1 MRERAIA
8 VTRPP
13 AFTTEQMPW
22 GHLVWQVSG
31 SLGNSDEMTLGRCV
45 LEPGQANG
53 RHFHPNCDEL
63 LEVLDGSIVHTW
75 DAEEVAMERGDII
88 SVPAG
93 VVHNARNV
101 GEGRANL
108 LICFSSA
115 WRETTPVQ

>member
-1 MRERAIA
+1 MEERAIA
-8 VTRPP
+8 VTRPA
-13 AFTTEQMPW
+13 AFMIDQMPW

-31 SLGNSDEMTLGRCV
+31 PLGNSDAMTLGRCV

-75 DAEEVAMERGDII
+75 NAEEVAMERGDVI

-101 GEGRANL
+101 GEGTANL

-115 WRETTPVQ
+115 WRETAPVE